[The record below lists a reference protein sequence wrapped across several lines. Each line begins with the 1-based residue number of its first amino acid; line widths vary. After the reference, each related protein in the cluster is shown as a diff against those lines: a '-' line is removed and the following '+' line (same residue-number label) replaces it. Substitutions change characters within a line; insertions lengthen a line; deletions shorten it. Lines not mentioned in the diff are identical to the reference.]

1 MISYFVVRPTTNY
14 LLIFLFL
21 FYFKKNREIV
31 HKYHVSYTLRFLVFM
46 KIMKLQGFLWQ
57 PSPKNRE
64 VPLVIREYLRE

>member
-46 KIMKLQGFLWQ
+46 KIMKLQVFYGSHH
-57 PSPKNRE
+57 PKIEKSPW
-64 VPLVIREYLRE
+64 